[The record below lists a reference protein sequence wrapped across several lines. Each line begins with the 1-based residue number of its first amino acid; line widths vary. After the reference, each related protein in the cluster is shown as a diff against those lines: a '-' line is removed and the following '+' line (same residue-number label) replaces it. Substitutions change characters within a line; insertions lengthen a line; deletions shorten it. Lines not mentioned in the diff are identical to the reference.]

1 MYIVNSFLRS
11 TFSNL
16 INEFNYKEDWKEIF
30 KHWQKDLLAGITVG
44 IVALPLALGFAITTG
59 APPSAGLTTAIIAG
73 FIAALFGGS
82 NFQVSGPTGA
92 MTVILVPIV
101 SKYGLSALV
110 PVGLLAGLL
119 IIALALFRIG
129 RFIDQVPWSVMEG
142 FTLGIAVIIALQQIP
157 LILEVPKADG
167 SHTIKV
173 SIETIS
179 KAMQT
184 GFNWSSIFLVASTL
198 LVKWSWPRLKQF
210 LRLDLH
216 IPASIVAV
224 VLISLFN
231 QVFQFDVKL
240 IGELPRSLNLDM
252 NIDLAGLPWAGLVYA
267 AVIVALLSA
276 IESLLSAR
284 VADGLAHKEIDH
296 EQRRHQPN
304 KELLGQG
311 LANIASAISGG
322 LPATGAIARTSVNV
336 RSGARTRFAAM
347 IHALFLLLVVF
358 MLAPLVSYIPT
369 AVLAG
374 VLLGTSLR
382 IANPRSIKEALTTV
396 RSEAVTYLITA
407 TAVVAIDLIWG
418 IIIGIAANLAF
429 KHVKRWKV

>member
-59 APPSAGLTTAIIAG
+59 APPSAGLATAIIAG

-110 PVGLLAGLL
+110 PIGLLAGLL

-167 SHTIKV
+167 SHTINV

-210 LRLDLH
+210 LRLDIH

-418 IIIGIAANLAF
+418 IIIGIATNLAF
-429 KHVKRWKV
+429 RHVKRWKV